1 MRPERRKQGQGG
13 KAFEANGHLTPV
25 SIYFVFFF
33 RNTKSVCR
41 KRLCKWAALA
51 MDIRG
56 GQFGYGR
63 IRRNGSRRVRG
74 AEKGS
79 LG

>member
-33 RNTKSVCR
+33 FV
-41 KRLCKWAALA
+41 
-51 MDIRG
+51 
-56 GQFGYGR
+56 
-63 IRRNGSRRVRG
+63 IRRAYVENGCANGLHWPWISEGDNLDTAGSVG
-74 AEKGS
+74 MVAEG
-79 LG
+79 